1 MGKGRGGYNG
11 GSTVVTPTGMS
22 GYLNKRMRQHLEEQ
36 QEERER
42 EAKKWGISDEVRIIP
57 AREIRMKKRKRFVG
71 TAGVTP
77 PPPPKKKKKIWK
89 PTSEAG
95 RRIAASSMTK
105 KQRREAKSKN
115 LGS

>member
-42 EAKKWGISDEVRIIP
+42 EAEKWGISDEVRIIP
-57 AREIRMKKRKRFVG
+57 ASEVRRKKRRFIG
-71 TAGVTP
+71 AAGATP
-77 PPPPKKKKKIWK
+77 PPLKKKKKIWK

-95 RRIAASSMTK
+95 RRIAASS
-105 KQRREAKSKN
+105 
-115 LGS
+115 